1 MYTNNY
7 ALMLGFG
14 NSQIANT
21 RSIKETINEFA
32 YYRSEQRG
40 FEPGHEMDDWLAA
53 EKEIL
58 EGFKH

>member
-7 ALMLGFG
+7 AHLLGFG

-21 RSIKETINEFA
+21 RGIEHEINEVA
-32 YYRSEQRG
+32 YYRSENRG
-40 FEPGHEMDDWLAA
+40 FVPGHEMDDWLAA
-53 EKEIL
+53 EKEVL

>member
-21 RSIKETINEFA
+21 RNIKETINEFA

-58 EGFKH
+58 EGFKY

>member
-1 MYTNNY
+1 
-7 ALMLGFG
+7 MLGFG